1 MSYFIYLIYIQ
12 KKYSKLE
19 THAYNTFC
27 LIHADVKVFE
37 GMYVVHWYGI
47 AQYKKCDTL
56 VSQKVPITLQD
67 KVPCHCIK
75 KCIVSDYLIISLY
88 SFELPFGNS
97 YTKNNLKN

>member
-1 MSYFIYLIYIQ
+1 MNKYAINQHILSHNRVDDFTQVVTRINMSYFIYLIYIQ

-75 KCIVSDYLIISLY
+75 NV
-88 SFELPFGNS
+88 
-97 YTKNNLKN
+97 